1 MPQDDSI
8 IITKADEFDKNKELE
23 DYKKRHGLTIVDT
36 NEPGGKFGKFN
47 YHIICAECNR
57 RYPYIVDSDAE
68 LELVLQQLG
77 WRSSTINDEVYC
89 PACVEKAI
97 RQELLDKNKK
107 A

>member
-1 MPQDDSI
+1 MPQDDNI
-8 IITKADEFDKNKELE
+8 IITKANEFDKNKELE
-23 DYKKRHGLTIVDT
+23 DYKKRHELTIVET
-36 NEPGGKFGKFN
+36 SEPGGQFKKFN
-47 YHIICAECNR
+47 YHIICAECGR

-77 WRSSTINDEVYC
+77 WRSQIDGDEVYC

-107 A
+107 